1 MYLLLRI
8 ILFCLACVLMLQ
20 PASSIVLVK
29 AVLILKLLLMMMMSQ
44 KLQTALWKQKRT
56 SKPDQLQLD
65 IPRSSLSSFVYF
77 SRTSRIFAYYLGD
90 LRCFIAFIIIEGLKI
105 DLALSR
111 TLLDCVANGWIWK
124 KSNVLM
130 NEINVQT

>member
-8 ILFCLACVLMLQ
+8 ILPCLVLLCSY
-20 PASSIVLVK
+20 ATTCIFDCSSEGSV
-29 AVLILKLLLMMMMSQ
+29 
-44 KLQTALWKQKRT
+44 
-56 SKPDQLQLD
+56 D
-65 IPRSSLSSFVYF
+65 IETTINDDDVAETIDGPLEARNEPRSLINFNWTFLEAPQVPSYIFQEPL
-77 SRTSRIFAYYLGD
+77 RIFAYYLGD

-111 TLLDCVANGWIWK
+111 TLLDCVANGWMCK

-130 NEINVQT
+130 NEINV